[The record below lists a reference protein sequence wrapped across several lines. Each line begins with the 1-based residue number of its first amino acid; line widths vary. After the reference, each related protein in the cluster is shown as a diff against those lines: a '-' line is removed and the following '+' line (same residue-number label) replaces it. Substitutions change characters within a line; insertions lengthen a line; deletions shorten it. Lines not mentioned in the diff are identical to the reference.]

1 MPMPFVIENGEVYK
15 PRKMPEGTVIVVEG
29 NKVAFVGP
37 KEARYPD
44 TTEIID
50 ASDKIVA
57 PGFIDMHIHGC
68 AGFDV
73 TEGKQGYVQ
82 EMSKFVAKHGVTSFL
97 PTVVSTTKK
106 TIFRAIENVREAQK
120 KKGANVLGL
129 YLEGPYLNVEKA
141 GAQNPQYIKEPD
153 LTEVNEILDVAG
165 ETVKVVAL
173 APEKVNA
180 IEVIKELKKRRIVAS
195 AAHTNAT
202 YNEMIAAIEAGLSHV
217 THVFN
222 AMRDFNGQEIGA
234 VGAALLHEELTTELI
249 ADGVHVH
256 PSAIKML
263 VKMKGYDKVVLISD
277 AISATGLSD
286 GKYELGGLE
295 ILVKNGIST
304 LRSGV
309 LAGSTLT
316 LDKAVKNM
324 IKMANVPVSEA
335 LKMATLNPAR
345 VLRLRTKGELK
356 AGADADITILDRDF
370 NVQSVMIRGELFD
383 FPN

>member
-1 MPMPFVIENGEVYK
+1 MSYVIENGEVYK
-15 PRKMPEGTVIVVEG
+15 PHKMPKGTVIIV
-29 NKVAFVGP
+29 NRTKVAFVGP
-37 KEARYPD
+37 KKAKYPD
-44 TTEIID
+44 NTKIID
-50 ASDKIVA
+50 ASDRIVA

-68 AGFDV
+68 AGLDV
-73 TEGKQGYVQ
+73 TEGKQGFLQ
-82 EMSKFVAKHGVTSFL
+82 EMSKCLAKHGVTSFL
-97 PTVVSTTKK
+97 PTVVSTSKK
-106 TIFRAIENVREAQK
+106 RIIRAIENAREAQK

-141 GAQNPQYIKEPD
+141 GAQNPQYIKDPN
-153 LTEVNEILDVAG
+153 LTEVKEILDIAG

-180 IEVIKELKKRRIVAS
+180 IEVIKELKKRGIVAS

-202 YNEMIAAIEAGLSHV
+202 YNEMLVAIKAGLSHV

-222 AMRDFNGQEIGA
+222 AMRDFDGQEIGA

-277 AISATGLSD
+277 AISATGLPD
-286 GKYELGGLE
+286 GKYELGGLD
-295 ILVKNGIST
+295 ILVKSGIST

-324 IKMANVPVSEA
+324 IKLANVPVSEA

-345 VLRLRTKGELK
+345 VLRLKTKGEVK
-356 AGADADITILDRDF
+356 AGADADITILDRNF
-370 NVQSVMIRGELFD
+370 NVQSVMICGELFG

>member
-1 MPMPFVIENGEVYK
+1 MSYAIESGEVYK
-15 PRKMPEGTVIVVEG
+15 PSKMPEGTVVIVDG
-29 NKVAFVGP
+29 NKVTFVGP
-37 KEARYPD
+37 KEAKYPD
-44 TTEIID
+44 NTEIID
-50 ASDKIVA
+50 ASDKIVT

-73 TEGKQGYVQ
+73 TEGKYGFLE
-82 EMSKFVAKHGVTSFL
+82 EMSKFLAKHGVTSFL
-97 PTVVSTTKK
+97 PTVVSTTKRRIIK
-106 TIFRAIENVREAQK
+106 AIENVREAQK

-141 GAQNPQYIKEPD
+141 GAQNPQYIRDPN

-165 ETVKVVAL
+165 KTVKVVAL

-180 IEVIKELKKRRIVAS
+180 IQVIKELKKRGIVAS
-195 AAHTNAT
+195 AAHTNAS
-202 YNEMIAAIEAGLSHV
+202 YHEMLVAIEAGLSHV

-222 AMRDFNGQEIGA
+222 AMRDFNGREIGA

-277 AISATGLSD
+277 AISATGLPD

-295 ILVKNGIST
+295 ILVKSGIST

-316 LDKAVKNM
+316 LDRAVKNM
-324 IKMANVPVSEA
+324 ITLANVPVSEA
-335 LKMATLNPAR
+335 IKMATLNPAR
-345 VLRLRTKGELK
+345 VLRLKTKGEIK
-356 AGADADITILDRDF
+356 AGTDADIAILDRNF
-370 NVQSVMIRGELFD
+370 NVQSVMIRGELF
-383 FPN
+383 FFSNRS

>member
-1 MPMPFVIENGEVYK
+1 MPYAIENGEVYK
-15 PRKMPEGTVIVVEG
+15 PSKMPEGTVVIVDG
-29 NKVAFVGP
+29 NKVVFISP
-37 KEARYPD
+37 KKARYPNN
-44 TTEIID
+44 TEIID
-50 ASDKIVA
+50 ASDKIVT

-73 TEGKQGYVQ
+73 TDGKHGFLE
-82 EMSKFVAKHGVTSFL
+82 EMSKFLTEHGVTSFL
-97 PTVVSTTKK
+97 PTVVSTTKRR
-106 TIFRAIENVREAQK
+106 IIRAIENVREAQK

-129 YLEGPYLNVEKA
+129 YLEGPYLNVERA
-141 GAQNPQYIKEPD
+141 GAQNPQYIKDPN
-153 LTEVNEILDVAG
+153 LTEVKEILDIAR

-180 IEVIKELKKRRIVAS
+180 IEVIKELKKRGIVAS

-202 YNEMIAAIEAGLSHV
+202 YNEMLVAIEAGLSHI

-222 AMRDFNGQEIGA
+222 AMRGFNGQEIGA

-256 PSAIKML
+256 PSAIRML

-277 AISATGLSD
+277 AISPTGLPD

-316 LDKAVKNM
+316 LDRAVKNV
-324 IKMANVPVSEA
+324 ITLANVPVSEA
-335 LKMATLNPAR
+335 IKMATLNPAR
-345 VLRLRTKGELK
+345 VLRLKTKGEIK
-356 AGADADITILDRDF
+356 AGADADIAILDRDF
-370 NVQSVMIRGELFD
+370 NVQSVMICGELLD
-383 FPN
+383 FPNCS

>member
-1 MPMPFVIENGEVYK
+1 
-15 PRKMPEGTVIVVEG
+15 VV
-29 NKVAFVGP
+29 FVGP
-37 KEARYPD
+37 RKARYPD
-44 TTEIID
+44 NTEIID
-50 ASDKIVA
+50 ASDKMVT

-68 AGFDV
+68 DGFDV
-73 TEGKQGYVQ
+73 TEGKHGFLE
-82 EMSKFVAKHGVTSFL
+82 EMSKFLAKHGVTSFL
-97 PTVVSTTKK
+97 PTVVSTTKRR
-106 TIFRAIENVREAQK
+106 IIRAIENVREAQK

-141 GAQNPQYIKEPD
+141 GAQNPQYIKDPN
-153 LTEVNEILDVAG
+153 LTEVKEVLDVAR

-173 APEKVNA
+173 APEKTNA
-180 IEVIKELKKRRIVAS
+180 IQVIKELKKRGIIAS

-202 YNEMIAAIEAGLSHV
+202 YNEMLAAIEVGLSHV

-234 VGAALLHEELTTELI
+234 VGAALLHGELTTELI

-263 VKMKGYDKVVLISD
+263 VKMKGYNKVVLISD
-277 AISATGLSD
+277 SISATGLPD

-295 ILVKNGIST
+295 ILIKNGIST

-324 IKMANVPVSEA
+324 IKLTDVPVSEA
-335 LKMATLNPAR
+335 IKMATLNPAR
-345 VLRLRTKGELK
+345 VLRLKTKGEIK
-356 AGADADITILDRDF
+356 AGADADITILDRNF
-370 NVQSVMIRGELFD
+370 NVQSVMIYGELCD
-383 FPN
+383 FTNRS